1 MLSFGLPQ
9 GQNNTRRQLKND
21 LHEKQNWMRCRFYYF
36 IDAPG
41 AWNSIIVVNIGEME
55 FVLMVAV
62 ETCKF
67 EE

>member
-1 MLSFGLPQ
+1 
-9 GQNNTRRQLKND
+9 
-21 LHEKQNWMRCRFYYF
+21 MRCRFYYF

-41 AWNSIIVVNIGEME
+41 AWNSIIVPVVNIGEME

>member
-1 MLSFGLPQ
+1 
-9 GQNNTRRQLKND
+9 
-21 LHEKQNWMRCRFYYF
+21 MRCRFYYF